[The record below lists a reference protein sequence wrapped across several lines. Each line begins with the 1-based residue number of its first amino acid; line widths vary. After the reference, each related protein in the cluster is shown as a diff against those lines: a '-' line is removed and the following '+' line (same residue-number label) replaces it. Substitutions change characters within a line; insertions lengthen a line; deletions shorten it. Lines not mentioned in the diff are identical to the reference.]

1 MNRLGATTLAAAIA
15 SFVFAAPAL
24 ANADV
29 QITQAGFQPAALT
42 IGAGESVNWVNRDT
56 VDHTLVSTAAKLQSP
71 KLTPSDNFGFTF
83 TTPGTFTVT
92 DASAPSIAMTITVT
106 AARLVSVHLAVAPK
120 AVLAGGAAT
129 LRGTISTHES
139 GKPVRIEAQ
148 TCGSSSFAGI
158 RTVTTGTGGMFA
170 LSVRPKSS
178 TTYRVRYVTGQAT
191 VRAEVRPRLLLRRT
205 GSGRFSARLSGAK
218 GRTIAVQVRSGGGW
232 KSAGSARLHGSTA
245 TFRLPAGTTG
255 RVRVSIDSKSTGA
268 CLATGVSNVVSA

>member
-1 MNRLGATTLAAAIA
+1 MNRLGLTTLTAAIV

-29 QITQAGFQPAALT
+29 QITRAGFQPAALT

-56 VDHTLVSTAAKLQSP
+56 VDHTLVSPAAKLQSP
-71 KLTPSDNFGFTF
+71 TLTPTDNFGFTF
-83 TTPGTFTVT
+83 ATPGTFTVT
-92 DASAPSIAMTITVT
+92 DASVQSVAMTITVT
-106 AARLVSVHLAVAPK
+106 AARLVSVRLAIAPK

-129 LRGTISTHES
+129 LRGTISTHEP

-148 TCGSSSFAGI
+148 TCGSSSFAGV
-158 RTVTTGTGGMFA
+158 RTVTTGNNGTFA
-170 LSVRPKSS
+170 LSVKPKSS

-191 VRAEVRPRLLLRRT
+191 VRAEVRPRLVLRRT
-205 GSGRFSARLSGAK
+205 GSGFSAHLIGAK
-218 GRTIAVQVRSGGGW
+218 GKTIAVQVRGRSGW
-232 KSAGSARLHGSTA
+232 KSAGSARLHGATA

-255 RVRVSIDSKSTGA
+255 KVRVSIDAKSTGA